1 MFNSW
6 LSKEKKME
14 GKKAKGLQH
23 VPISLVKKKKKV
35 PLWPNLSCHY
45 DPTSKVAKTNQGH
58 VHGETLSP
66 QPWLGSAWAPEHVLR
81 K

>member
-23 VPISLVKKKKKV
+23 VPISLVKKKKK
-35 PLWPNLSCHY
+35 SS
-45 DPTSKVAKTNQGH
+45 TVAKSK
-58 VHGETLSP
+58 LS
-66 QPWLGSAWAPEHVLR
+66 L
-81 K
+81 